1 MNKKLTLTLL
11 GTVAVTGIGSMT
23 PGAAHAADHISV
35 HHMSYEEFDDK
46 VKAGDNILSLE
57 KSIGLNWTITAELGY
72 DTVSGAS
79 PSWKKTTPVAS
90 DQDQINRAYST
101 ATAQSLTDQVIRSGK
116 DPYRDGYK
124 VQKSNLEDTR
134 YSASANVTYR
144 DRKRNEWTLG
154 GNYSQEEDYKS
165 MGINSQVLIYAD
177 SRKNRSYSIGSS
189 VLLDKTLAFQ
199 KYENFE
205 NAQEWENIFNS
216 NFEVGLS
223 QVFTPNFYT
232 TFTLYTGYKSG
243 YLSNHYLTVLREIN
257 TSGNDNIEDDEVF
270 LGQDSRPN
278 TRLSGGV
285 NIQGF
290 YNINSWIVVRPRYKY
305 FMDDWNVS
313 SHQLGGKLNIK
324 LTDSL
329 TLAPG
334 YSWYTQQGANF
345 YKDPNASD
353 PSFAATGYATSDL
366 RLGDFNANAYE
377 LGISMKVFD
386 SWRVNALA
394 AYYKQSNGYESTWWV
409 LGATYEF

>member
-11 GTVAVTGIGSMT
+11 GTVAVTGIVSLT
-23 PGAAHAADHISV
+23 PETAHAADHISL
-35 HHMSYEEFDDK
+35 HHMNYEEFDDK

-90 DQDQINRAYST
+90 YQDQVNRAYST
-101 ATAQSLTDQVIRSGK
+101 ATAQSQTDQVIRSGK

-165 MGINSQVLIYAD
+165 MGINGQVLIYAD

-189 VLLDKTLAFQ
+189 VLFDKTLAFQ

-205 NAQEWENIFNS
+205 NVQKWENIFNG

-243 YLSNHYLTVLREIN
+243 YLSNHYLTVLREIDTN
-257 TSGNDNIEDDEVF
+257 ENDKIEDDEVF
-270 LGQDSRPN
+270 LGQDSRPD

-313 SHQLGGKLNIK
+313 SHQLGGKFNIK

-345 YKDPNASD
+345 YRDPSAND

>member
-79 PSWKKTTPVAS
+79 PAWKKTTPVAS

-189 VLLDKTLAFQ
+189 VLFDKTLAFQ

>member
-124 VQKSNLEDTR
+124 VQKSSLEDTR

-189 VLLDKTLAFQ
+189 VLFDKTLAFQ

>member
-189 VLLDKTLAFQ
+189 VLFDKTLAFQ